1 MSPVQGLQ
9 VSPNTAGIGAAITG
23 VDLSAPLDPEQVAE
37 LRALWLEHQVIC
49 FPDQPLDHPQLARF
63 SEYFGP
69 FGNDPYVKSIAEHEH
84 ILEVRREPQE
94 KASPFG
100 AAWHSDW
107 SFQESPPSAT
117 ILHAKIVPSRGGD
130 TLYADGY
137 AAWDALDPALQKELQ
152 MLTALHS
159 ARRPYSHEGFLAGG
173 GRERSMTIL
182 PSDAALA
189 IQAKC
194 KAKQAH
200 QVRELAA
207 ARCALHLVREH
218 TRIGIPQAFGGKH
231 QRRATE
237 QIVQLFDHLEGETVQ
252 VLADGVY
259 VGDLVVTSGDI
270 TLSTAATATAA
281 TITGTALLNF
291 LRFQE

>member
-182 PSDAALA
+182 PSDTALA
-189 IQAKC
+189 IQE
-194 KAKQAH
+194 H
-200 QVRELAA
+200 P
-207 ARCALHLVREH
+207 LVRTHPE
-218 TRIGIPQAFGGKH
+218 TGRKALWVNAVYTIGIKELPEAEAGALVKRLCEHSIEERFVYRHRWQKNMLTMWDNRCVQHCAQGGY
-231 QRRATE
+231 
-237 QIVQLFDHLEGETVQ
+237 DGELRVMHRTTV
-252 VLADGVY
+252 A
-259 VGDLVVTSGDI
+259 GD
-270 TLSTAATATAA
+270 
-281 TITGTALLNF
+281 
-291 LRFQE
+291 RPR